1 MVSFTIGFHNHGEGP
16 LVKKKTVCAS
26 QGGNFAKK
34 KSAEVS
40 QVFAQIKW
48 LSLKS
53 LKYVIIMNNCIP
65 TLPGFGLGFCSGN
78 GSGFGLGFVIVDIAV
93 VVISAHKPL

>member
-16 LVKKKTVCAS
+16 LVKKKLFVLHK
-26 QGGNFAKK
+26 GVILPKK
-34 KSAEVS
+34 NL
-40 QVFAQIKW
+40 Q
-48 LSLKS
+48 KS

-65 TLPGFGLGFCSGN
+65 TLPGFGLGFCCSGN

-93 VVISAHKPL
+93 VVTSAHKPL